1 LWRINPEKTLSLVKR
16 QVAEKLTAVHDCG
29 FSPYATGRMI
39 RSWSKARNRIAAIA
53 VVAREA
59 DPPRS
64 TD

>member
-16 QVAEKLTAVHDCG
+16 RVAEELTAVHHCG
-29 FSPYATGRMI
+29 FSPYVTGRMI
-39 RSWSKARNRIAAIA
+39 WTWRRARNRIAAIA